1 MSLLLTSQPATL
13 YLSAAAAFNA
23 WAALT
28 LGELLAAD
36 ETGFTYRIEPMG
48 AAFRIAAFDETG
60 ARLGA
65 L

>member
-1 MSLLLTSQPATL
+1 MSMLLTSQPATL

-23 WAALT
+23 WAALN
-28 LGELLAAD
+28 LGELLSAD
-36 ETGFTYRIEPMG
+36 ETGFTYRIKPMG
-48 AAFRIAAFDETG
+48 KAFLIEAFDETG